1 MAKKLARFG
10 KPGRRLDIFDQF
22 TDKELNEHV
31 GTVSFIGLR
40 LLALSE
46 IKSRNMSG
54 FFITEIWWRRL
65 IFS

>member
-10 KPGRRLDIFDQF
+10 KPGRPLDIFDQF

-46 IKSRNMSG
+46 TKKPDHV
-54 FFITEIWWRRL
+54 RL
-65 IFS
+65 FY